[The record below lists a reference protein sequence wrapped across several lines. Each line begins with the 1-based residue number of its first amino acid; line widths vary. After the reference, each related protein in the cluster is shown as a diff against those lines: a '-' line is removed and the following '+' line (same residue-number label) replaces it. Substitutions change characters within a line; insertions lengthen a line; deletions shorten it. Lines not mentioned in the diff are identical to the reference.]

1 MANQTWRI
9 VMNAIARH
17 AAPAAQA
24 EGIRYAVTECS
35 LGALLVAAT
44 DKGICAILFG
54 EDRDALV
61 RDLRE
66 RFPDARIESG
76 SRDIERQAAA
86 VAAYVETPAEGL
98 ALPLDLRGTPFQRRV
113 WDALRAIAPGS
124 TASYAEIAHRI
135 GQPAAVRAVAR
146 ACAANPIAVAV
157 PCHRV
162 VRQDGGLSGYRW
174 GVERKRALLGREAT
188 A

>member
-1 MANQTWRI
+1 
-9 VMNAIARH
+9 MNAIARH

-24 EGIRYAVTECS
+24 DAIRFAVTECT

-54 EDRDALV
+54 DDRDALV
-61 RDLRE
+61 RDLSE
-66 RFPDARIESG
+66 RFPDAPVEAGGRDVES
-76 SRDIERQAAA
+76 QAAA
-86 VAAYVETPAEGL
+86 VATFVEAPARGL
-98 ALPLDLRGTPFQRRV
+98 ALPLDPRGTPFQCRV
-113 WDALRAIAPGS
+113 WEALRAIAPGS
-124 TASYAEIAHRI
+124 TASYAEIAQRI

-174 GVERKRALLGREAT
+174 GVERKRALLGREA

>member
-1 MANQTWRI
+1 
-9 VMNAIARH
+9 MNAIARH
-17 AAPAAQA
+17 ATPTARVD
-24 EGIRYAVTECS
+24 GIRFAVADCS

-54 EDRDALV
+54 DDADTLV
-61 RDLRE
+61 RDLGE
-66 RFPDARIESG
+66 RFPGAAVEAG
-76 SRDIERQAAA
+76 GRDVERQAAV
-86 VAAYVETPAEGL
+86 VAAFVEAPAQGL
-98 ALPLDLRGTPFQRRV
+98 ALPLDLQGTPFQRRV
-113 WDALRAIAPGS
+113 WDALRAIAPGT
-124 TASYAEIAHRI
+124 TASYAEIARQI

-174 GVERKRALLGREAT
+174 GVERKRALLGREAP
-188 A
+188 